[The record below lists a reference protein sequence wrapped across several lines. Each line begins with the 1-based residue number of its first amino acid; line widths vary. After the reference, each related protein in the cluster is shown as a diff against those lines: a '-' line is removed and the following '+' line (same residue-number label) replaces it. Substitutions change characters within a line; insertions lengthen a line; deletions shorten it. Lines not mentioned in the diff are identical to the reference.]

1 MSRPHQLLLLLH
13 LNNHQF
19 YNKWQIKPQQMA
31 NQAAVN
37 AAGAAE
43 AAVGGLGVAAAQV
56 KGQASG
62 R

>member
-1 MSRPHQLLLLLH
+1 
-13 LNNHQF
+13 
-19 YNKWQIKPQQMA
+19 MA